1 MEILNQITANC
12 GPSGHE
18 VVKKA
23 IHAFPST
30 NRRTD
35 RHHEERKRMEW
46 LLADDDNQSIENVCS
61 SHFQS
66 RNIRQGQNKADPV
79 TVFITDADV
88 FRKLEKRRSNKQR
101 RLAIWAI

>member
-1 MEILNQITANC
+1 MKILNQITANC

-23 IHAFPST
+23 FPST

-35 RHHEERKRMEW
+35 RHHEEKTRMEW
-46 LLADDDNQSIENVCS
+46 LLTDDDNQSIENVCS

-66 RNIRQGQNKADPV
+66 PNIRQGQNKADTV
-79 TVFITDADV
+79 TVFITDVDV